1 FKIILQDVDV
11 KGVFVNIF
19 GGIMHCDV
27 IAQGI
32 IEAADEVHCTL
43 PIVVRM
49 DGSKVDEGKKLLQES
64 GLNIQVGENLGDGAS
79 RIVKMLG

>member
-1 FKIILQDVDV
+1 M
-11 KGVFVNIF
+11 FVNIF
-19 GGIMHCDV
+19 GGIMRCDV

-32 IEAADEVHCTL
+32 IEAASEVHCTL

-49 DGSKVDEGKKLLQES
+49 DGSKVEEGKKLLLES
-64 GLNIQVGENLGDGAS
+64 GLNVQVGENLGDGAQ